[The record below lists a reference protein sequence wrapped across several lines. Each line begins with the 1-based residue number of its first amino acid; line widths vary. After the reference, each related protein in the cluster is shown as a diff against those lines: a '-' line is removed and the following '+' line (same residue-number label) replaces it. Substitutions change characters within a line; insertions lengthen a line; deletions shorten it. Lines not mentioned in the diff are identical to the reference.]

1 MKTKILS
8 KQTKKKVLFVYYE
21 AGQESLAI
29 QYLSANLKRHEHKT
43 DLIIEYS
50 GEPNFKKRL
59 KEQVLEFKP
68 DFVGFSVV
76 SENYKWSSA
85 LAEFIKEVM
94 PSIKVIFGGIHVT
107 SCPEEVM
114 NNPIVDWGVLGEG
127 DEAIIEIVE
136 EENRTDILNTWVKKE
151 GKLYRNPLRPLLK
164 DLDTLPFPDKEL
176 FYEKAPHLKYKYYCI
191 AGKGCP
197 YVCTYCFN
205 NYMKKIY
212 KGDKWVRKRSIK
224 NIIEELKIMKEKFGY
239 KRVYFSD
246 DVLTDNKQWL
256 LDFLKEYK
264 KEIGIGFTGQSHA
277 HFLGEEVCK
286 SLGEA
291 GCLKMQVG
299 GQSGIEEKRLKICK
313 RIDRDHTIQSAC
325 DYLKK
330 YGVMVQIDHI
340 FKLPTETLEE
350 YQVALDFYINLKPT
364 SFTTFVLQYY
374 PNLEIT
380 ELGLK
385 YGDLTQEQVDKI
397 NKGDVYSITSLH
409 KKENIELL
417 RISRFMQWIPIF
429 PKVFSKWIVKKRL
442 YNLFFTDSLNKLP
455 FYFQYFTTWNLI
467 KGFPISYSR
476 KKILRDL
483 KKRLNEEHISD
494 AQKQFKEAVVNYQ
507 TSPSNLLTIKR
518 EAGRYVNAPDAMK
531 RDSGGEMRDAE
542 DDFFDING

>member
-1 MKTKILS
+1 MDITITKTP
-8 KQTKKKVLFVYYE
+8 KKVLFVYYE

-29 QYLSANLKRHEHKT
+29 QYLSANLKRHGHKT

-50 GEPNFKKRL
+50 GEPDFFKRL
-59 KEQVLEFKP
+59 KEQVEEFKP

-76 SENYKWSSA
+76 SENYKWSAGLS
-85 LAEFIKEVM
+85 EFIKSVR
-94 PSIKVIFGGIHVT
+94 PSVKIIFGGIHVT
-107 SCPEEVM
+107 SCPQEVM

-136 EENRTDILNTWVKKE
+136 NPDRTDIQNTWVKQKGE
-151 GKLYRNPLRPLLK
+151 LYRNPLRPLLR
-164 DLDTLPFPDKEL
+164 DLDSLPFPDKEL
-176 FYEKAPHLKYKYYCI
+176 FYSKAPHLSYKYYCI

-212 KGDKWVRKRSIK
+212 KGDQWVRKRSIK
-224 NIIEELKIMKEKFGY
+224 NIIQELKIMKEKFGY

-277 HFLGEEVCK
+277 HFLGPEVCK
-286 SLGEA
+286 ALGES

-299 GQSGIEEKRLKICK
+299 GQSGVEEKRIKICK
-313 RIDRDHTIQSAC
+313 RIDRDHKIQSAC
-325 DYLKK
+325 DNLKK
-330 YGVMVQIDHI
+330 AGVMVQIDHI
-340 FKLPTETLEE
+340 FKLPTETIEE
-350 YQVALDFYINLKPT
+350 YSVALDFYINLKPT

-409 KKENIELL
+409 KAENIAFL
-417 RISRFMQWIPIF
+417 RISRFMQWIPLF
-429 PKVFSKWIVKKRL
+429 PKKFSKWIVRNNL
-442 YNLFFTDSLNKLP
+442 YHLFFTDKLNKIP
-455 FYFQYFTTWNLI
+455 FYIQYFTTWNLL
-467 KGFPISYSR
+467 KGFPISYTR
-476 KKILRDL
+476 KKILKNF
-483 KKRLNEEHISD
+483 KKELNE
-494 AQKQFKEAVVNYQ
+494 KQITGEKKEAEEAVVKYQ
-507 TSPSNLLTIKR
+507 TSPTNLLTIKR
-518 EAGRYVNAPDAMK
+518 EAGRYVNTSEAMK
-531 RDSGGEMRDAE
+531 KDAGGEMRDAE
-542 DDFFDING
+542 DDFFDIDN